1 MKLVAAII
9 KPFKLDDVRRA
20 IADLGLQGLTVTDVL
35 GLGQQPASREF
46 YRSAEYAIDLAPRT
60 KIEVAV
66 EDAVLEPVIEAIGNV
81 ARTGQKGDGKIFVLD
96 LVQVVRI
103 RTSEIGA
110 AAI

>member
-20 IADLGLQGLTVTDVL
+20 IADLGLQGVTVTEVL
-35 GLGQQPASREF
+35 GLGQPPVREF
-46 YRSAEYAIDLAPRT
+46 YRSAEYDVGFAPRT

-66 EDAVLEPVIEAIGNV
+66 DDAVLEPVLEAIGNV

-96 LVQVVRI
+96 LEQVVRI

>member
-9 KPFKLDDVRRA
+9 KPFKLDEVRRA
-20 IADLGLQGLTVTDVL
+20 IADLGLQGLTVTDVH
-35 GLGQQPASREF
+35 GLGQQPLHHEF
-46 YRSAEYAIDLAPRT
+46 YRSAEYPIDFAPRA

-103 RTSEIGA
+103 RTNEIGA

>member
-35 GLGQQPASREF
+35 GLGQQTHREF
-46 YRSAEYAIDLAPRT
+46 YRSAEYPIDVAPRT

-66 EDAVLEPVIEAIGNV
+66 DDAVLEPVIEAISNV
-81 ARTGQKGDGKIFVLD
+81 ARTGQRGDGKIFVLD
-96 LVQVVRI
+96 LEQVLRI

>member
-9 KPFKLDDVRRA
+9 RPFKLDDVRRA

-35 GLGQQPASREF
+35 GLGQQHREF
-46 YRSAEYAIDLAPRT
+46 YRSAEYPIDLAPRT

-103 RTSEIGA
+103 RTNEIGA